1 MVSERRYHVGTVSVL
16 SETEAKAIRFQ
27 LSQAAVDDTLEFF
40 RLGGTRPAI
49 EGARG
54 PAGALASM
62 PSTMGRATAPP
73 AGALVLPPREPSRLS
88 AHARDRPTVALLAS
102 TASLLRDMLAS
113 PDVRVSPAETGVL
126 FSSFRGKTPS
136 SPADVLAAA
145 TYVETR
151 GGAANPVDAASRG
164 ITAGTLGSACVN
176 LLNDLTDCLLTGKLH
191 EAFLAAVKIS
201 DYRSRLY
208 VMRLLL
214 DRVPADRLHATKALV
229 AALALSRRDH
239 DAAEKKKNDG
249 VPLPDDADAAR
260 SGGSSLDPVLRAL
273 VPCVL
278 RGKAESTE
286 ESTEGEKENVPDA
299 SSSTRGGKGGGG
311 DGDGALDVFRALV
324 RERRYLLFKG
334 EKTRGPEDRDDRASR
349 PGSRS
354 VTPGGSSAAERERAH
369 ERTRARNRI
378 SETAETRRVDSR
390 VDRAYAAR
398 YSAMKRQKEGRG
410 VERQKGAKSASVSSD
425 DDAFLSERQ
434 TDAVVTREASSR
446 ELPEE
451 EDPSEARVRME
462 AEMAVSLEEAVRRAR
477 SARDRQLRLTYVE
490 PVPPPSRA
498 RAAEAYVREDETR
511 DPRFPPTT
519 PRRTYVR
526 LHESREARARRL
538 AERARRRA
546 RGEAVSSEDDDDV
559 EAREAT
565 DTDVF
570 KTVAFDPT
578 NPLRRVS
585 VSKHPGAASSRPE
598 VGRDEEKRAT
608 TTPPGVES
616 ARRRVVDAA
625 RARRESGAVKP
636 PPNPTT
642 PIKSISPWL
651 RRDDESQP
659 AATSQPVRSRE
670 DDIDDDLD
678 GRRASAVG
686 FSRTRVQALGRAVAG
701 SSDDVSVS
709 KPSGRKKAV
718 SLAELKRRITLADV
732 SRSRERAARPS
743 PEAER
748 LRGVSARLR
757 GAAGGDR
764 DGAET
769 ANGERTKNRFAD
781 HPVAIPVAVGVAV
794 RNPDSTYGV
803 ALPSVP
809 LPEET
814 EDDRRERRERAR
826 VAAFVDGRM
835 PDTKKKKDG
844 DENVRRSRIRDS
856 AVVSSARRDDTAES
870 PRVSLPSPSAREREV
885 GASSRVGPPKKRRL
899 EMSAAATSLQTSG
912 PARVSRPKNIGLGEA
927 LGDEGEG
934 DEGDDGDE
942 GISPD
947 ALVRGPVALG
957 ADDAYEA
964 AHERFDDDGEGARGS
979 GSDAPSRSK
988 KSYAGTRSSGGPTRD
1003 AAGRS
1008 RPTRGSL
1015 AAEGPAPGKVRLPA
1029 GFRRAAPGEAGAMR
1043 AADAA
1048 ASGLGGLAAAARDGD
1063 DDASAS
1069 EAAETRASL
1078 PDSSLA
1084 GSARL
1089 ARIAARFRGDAPR
1102 RPPAGKRGPVAA
1114 PATARRGSPPSAP
1127 APAPIS
1133 AQAARAGPV
1142 EAAKRRAA
1150 AGAAA
1155 RVEAAAARR
1164 ARASD
1169 GDASDGS
1176 AEGSTRDRDGDGVE
1190 DDADDDARRRGFT
1203 PPRYR
1208 RRAFVVGASFGG
1220 RRLSRRRD
1228 GWRRRDGQDVLQQ
1241 RAGAGSARGGDARRA
1256 G

>member
-1 MVSERRYHVGTVSVL
+1 MNGRAREIDFGNRRD
-16 SETEAKAIRFQ
+16 APRRF
-27 LSQAAVDDTLEFF
+27 
-40 RLGGTRPAI
+40 
-49 EGARG
+49 ARG
-54 PAGALASM
+54 P
-62 PSTMGRATAPP
+62 
-73 AGALVLPPREPSRLS
+73 
-88 AHARDRPTVALLAS
+88 
-102 TASLLRDMLAS
+102 
-113 PDVRVSPAETGVL
+113 
-126 FSSFRGKTPS
+126 
-136 SPADVLAAA
+136 
-145 TYVETR
+145 
-151 GGAANPVDAASRG
+151 
-164 ITAGTLGSACVN
+164 
-176 LLNDLTDCLLTGKLH
+176 
-191 EAFLAAVKIS
+191 
-201 DYRSRLY
+201 
-208 VMRLLL
+208 
-214 DRVPADRLHATKALV
+214 
-229 AALALSRRDH
+229 
-239 DAAEKKKNDG
+239 
-249 VPLPDDADAAR
+249 
-260 SGGSSLDPVLRAL
+260 
-273 VPCVL
+273 
-278 RGKAESTE
+278 
-286 ESTEGEKENVPDA
+286 
-299 SSSTRGGKGGGG
+299 
-311 DGDGALDVFRALV
+311 
-324 RERRYLLFKG
+324 
-334 EKTRGPEDRDDRASR
+334 
-349 PGSRS
+349 
-354 VTPGGSSAAERERAH
+354 
-369 ERTRARNRI
+369 
-378 SETAETRRVDSR
+378 
-390 VDRAYAAR
+390 RAYAAR

-462 AEMAVSLEEAVRRAR
+462 AEMAVSLEEAVRAR
-477 SARDRQLRLTYVE
+477 VGARDRQLRLTYVE

-585 VSKHPGAASSRPE
+585 VPKHPGAGSSRPE

-608 TTPPGVES
+608 TPPPGVES

-757 GAAGGDR
+757 GAVGGDR

-826 VAAFVDGRM
+826 VAAFVDARM
-835 PDTKKKKDG
+835 PDKTKKKDG
-844 DENVRRSRIRDS
+844 DENVVSRIRDS

-870 PRVSLPSPSAREREV
+870 PRVSLPSPSAREREA

-934 DEGDDGDE
+934 DEGDEGDE

-1003 AAGRS
+1003 AAGRP

-1063 DDASAS
+1063 NDASAS
-1069 EAAETRASL
+1069 EAAETRASV
-1078 PDSSLA
+1078 PDGSLA

-1102 RPPAGKRGPVAA
+1102 RPPVGKRGPVAA

-1127 APAPIS
+1127 APAPEPVS
-1133 AQAARAGPV
+1133 AQAAGAGPV

-1169 GDASDGS
+1169 GDAGGDASDGS
-1176 AEGSTRDRDGDGVE
+1176 AEGSTRDGDGDGVE
-1190 DDADDDARRRGFT
+1190 DDADDDARRRGFN
-1203 PPRYR
+1203 PPPPGT
-1208 RRAFVVGASFGG
+1208 VVATS
-1220 RRLSRRRD
+1220 SSAPHS
-1228 GWRRRDGQDVLQQ
+1228 
-1241 RAGAGSARGGDARRA
+1241 AGAGSPGGETVGGGEMVKMFSSNALEQVLREVAMRGGLDELLDAGDAEGDDAAVTAEDLAKIVALVKERRKEHAERARLKTDAGLRGKLASAMVGDGAGDALAGDAPRRSGRTTRRRRRTPRRGKRRGRSARRSPRKRWGTSRRSSRRRGRRGCGESAAAAAAAARKTARDPPASSAPSGRQAPRRAAASSAPSGRQAPRCSATAAASPWRQAPRRAASSSSAAWRQAARGASSSAAAAGRQNLGCAASSAAATGRQDPGCAPTSASSPPGREAPGRSASSAAPRANSAAVRRLLLRPAALASASRPLRRRRRWRRLCAR
-1256 G
+1256 